1 MLWFS
6 TSMPELPEVET
17 IVQQFKKKLVG
28 KKINS
33 VEIINGKVVG
43 HDVKKISG
51 MKIVAV
57 KRRAK
62 SIIIELSG
70 KKFLLV
76 HLRMTGHFHY
86 VSKGKKL
93 DSFFEKFVVARF
105 HFSDGSMLTHNSIRC
120 FGSIRLLSLE
130 KLEKELSKLGPEP
143 LEISFKE
150 FSEIILGKKGNIKTT
165 IMDQKVIV
173 GIGNIYAQEALY
185 YAGIDPQRKC
195 GDLSSNEVKKLY
207 NQMKRVLR
215 LAIKHHGTTIEN
227 YAHIEGPG
235 DFQNQLAVY
244 QCKKCPKKHLLKK
257 ISLGGRGT
265 YYCSQCQK

>member
-1 MLWFS
+1 
-6 TSMPELPEVET
+6 MPELPEVET
-17 IVQQFKKKLVG
+17 IVQQLKKKLVG
-28 KKINS
+28 KKINY
-33 VEIINGKVVG
+33 VEVLDKKVVDN
-43 HDVKKISG
+43 DVKKISG
-51 MKIVAV
+51 SKVV
-57 KRRAK
+57 KVWRRAK

-93 DSFFEKFVVARF
+93 DPFFEKFVVARF
-105 HFSDGSMLTHNSIRC
+105 NLSDGSMLTHNSIRL

-130 KLEKELSKLGPEP
+130 ELEKELSKLGPEP

-150 FSEIILGKKGNIKTT
+150 FEKIILGKKGNVKTT

-185 YAGIDPQRKC
+185 WAGIDPSRKC
-195 GDLSSNEVKKLY
+195 GDLSFDEIKKLY
-207 NQMKRVLR
+207 NQIKRVLL

-227 YAHIEGPG
+227 YAHIEGAG
-235 DFQNQLAVY
+235 DFQKLLAVY
-244 QCKKCPKKHLLKK
+244 QSKKCPKKHLLKK

>member
-1 MLWFS
+1 
-6 TSMPELPEVET
+6 MPELPEVET
-17 IVQQFKKKLVG
+17 IVGQLKKKLVG
-28 KKINS
+28 KKIS
-33 VEIINGKVVG
+33 SLKVITKKMVDSKIKTIIGSKVVN
-43 HDVKKISG
+43 
-51 MKIVAV
+51 V

-86 VSKGKKL
+86 VAKGKKL
-93 DSFFEKFVVARF
+93 DELFEKFVVAKF
-105 HFSDGSMLTHNSIRC
+105 NFSDGSFLTHNSIRK
-120 FGSIRLLSLE
+120 FGSIKLLSNEQLE
-130 KLEKELSKLGPEP
+130 NELSKLGPEP
-143 LEISFKE
+143 LEISLKKFNE
-150 FSEIILGKKGNIKTT
+150 LIAGKKGNIKTT

-185 YAGIDPQRKC
+185 YAGIDPSRKV
-195 GDLSSNEVKKLY
+195 GDLSSVEMKKLY
-207 NQMKRVLR
+207 NQIIKVLK

-227 YAHIEGPG
+227 YAHIEGAG
-235 DFQNQLAVY
+235 DFQKLLAVY
-244 QCKKCPKKHLLKK
+244 QSKKCPKKHLLKK